1 MHEYTVI
8 GHPRQK
14 VIFYLAFISILISPL
29 ITQFIHFS
37 LQYFNIVITTSIG
50 SSVIFSILYIIFNK
64 FLWKL
69 SIFKNLLCF
78 PDLNGHWECE
88 GISYKKESN
97 EKFEWQGKV
106 IVKQTWD
113 KLLITVVT
121 NNSTSRSISVI
132 GGIKHYPGSCYKLS
146 YHYENIPNISNAEL
160 GKHEGFCVLD
170 YEEDLNSA
178 TGYYFNNSKERATY
192 GEMKLKKGV
201 KSCAQ

>member
-8 GHPRQK
+8 GHPRHK
-14 VIFYLAFISILISPL
+14 IIFYLAFISILIAPF
-29 ITQFIHFS
+29 ITKFIHQSF
-37 LQYFNIVITTSIG
+37 QYLNIVITTSI
-50 SSVIFSILYIIFNK
+50 SSSAIFGILYVGFDK

-69 SIFKNLLCF
+69 RLFRNLLCF
-78 PDLNGHWECE
+78 PNINGEWDCE

-106 IVKQTWD
+106 IIKQTWD
-113 KLLITVVT
+113 KLLITLMT

-146 YHYENIPNISNAEL
+146 YHYENTPNVSNTEL
-160 GKHEGFCVLD
+160 WKHEGFCVLD
-170 YEEDLNSA
+170 YQEDLSSA

-192 GEMKLKKGV
+192 GEIKLKRG
-201 KSCAQ
+201 